1 MKTIKGHK
9 KEASGK
15 ATKLTQYCQLSKKNN
30 RHILKDIL
38 ILCGI

>member
-9 KEASGK
+9 KEAPGR
-15 ATKLTQYCQLSKKNN
+15 ARRLTQYCQLPNKNT